1 MEMGE
6 SIGVPQFVSEDKHN
20 EKVCPW
26 HNPKPKG
33 KSTVMDAQT
42 PDEDTDVMPENL
54 GSKLGENLGNP
65 PRGEVTIEYKQG
77 TTLRFK
83 QGRKM
88 KSLQTYSKEDDPI
101 YCYDLQYAPHHLI
114 PGNESLKNSGVVP
127 FLGDTNAIKHFG
139 SDSYIK
145 DGMTVGY
152 DVNDAKNGVWLPSP
166 YALSMSNQWPSD
178 AGLKVLKKRKDKD
191 LQQTAN
197 DTEALRMA
205 YVVAAIETSGK
216 QFHMRH
222 KDYSDKVK
230 EALNA
235 IGERLETMADA
246 TCPIASS
253 SEEDGKID
261 PPMGLPSRLNA
272 LSGNLRR
279 LLIGGVWRA
288 PIFTDKLT
296 KQYAEE
302 RLARSKAKGNV
313 KKVL

>member
-1 MEMGE
+1 M
-6 SIGVPQFVSEDKHN
+6 SPPQACGADR
-20 EKVCPW
+20 
-26 HNPKPKG
+26 G
-33 KSTVMDAQT
+33 KSAVMEPQA
-42 PDEDTDVMPENL
+42 PDEDTDVMPKNL
-54 GSKLGENLGNP
+54 GTQLGKNLGNP

-88 KSLQTYSKEDDPI
+88 KTVQTYSKEDDCI

-114 PGNESLKNSGVVP
+114 PGNESLKNSSVVP
-127 FLGDTNAIKHFG
+127 FLGDKNAIQHFG
-139 SDSYIK
+139 TESHIK

-178 AGLKVLKKRKDKD
+178 DGLEVIKKRHG
-191 LQQTAN
+191 QRVAN
-197 DTEALRMA
+197 ETEALRMA
-205 YVVAAIETSGK
+205 YVAAAIEVSGNR

-222 KDYSDKVK
+222 VDYSKEVK
-230 EALNA
+230 KALNA
-235 IGERLETMADA
+235 IAERLALMAGGS
-246 TCPIASS
+246 CPIAAK
-253 SEEDGKID
+253 SENDSKYD

-279 LLIGGVWRA
+279 LLTGSVWRS

-296 KQYAEE
+296 QRYAEE
-302 RLARSKAKGNV
+302 RLNKTGAKGNV
-313 KKVL
+313 KQVL